1 MASTVTR
8 RLTTKLL
15 RNPSAFSSPLSFLR
29 DPQIN
34 PKLSSSFNS
43 YIKSTPFRQS
53 QSQTPFYGMVQKEI
67 SFSQYMEN
75 LKFQAQGLAEMN
87 PRWQSSGKPR
97 YFSSGDGDGN
107 PKIRSEYPSENPEF
121 KHQEITGPTV
131 ERDVTPLANETREV
145 LEKML
150 KTMYSLSKAFAI
162 LGLVQLGLGAWITYM
177 TQSSPIPEISIQSFL
192 AFGLPFSLAFMLRRA
207 LKPIYFFKK
216 MEEQSRL
223 QILTL
228 TLQAAKQLNLL
239 FVRSQGVTYSC
250 IAVTSLGLILVALS
264 RLSN

>member
-8 RLTTKLL
+8 RFTTKLL
-15 RNPSAFSSPLSFLR
+15 RNPSFLR
-29 DPQIN
+29 DSQIN
-34 PKLSSSFNS
+34 PKLSTPFNS
-43 YIKSTPFRQS
+43 YVKSTPFIQN
-53 QSQTPFYGMVQKEI
+53 QPPFLGMVQKEI
-67 SFSQYMEN
+67 SYSQYMEN
-75 LKFQAQGLAEMN
+75 LKFQAHGLAFPNHQNPLKMN
-87 PRWQSSGKPR
+87 PR
-97 YFSSGDGDGN
+97 YFSSSNEDGGN
-107 PKIRSEYPSENPEF
+107 PKSPSEYPSENPEF

-131 ERDVTPLANETREV
+131 ERDLTPLANETREV

-150 KTMYSLSKAFAI
+150 KTMYSLSKAFAV
-162 LGLVQLGLGAWITYM
+162 LGLIHLGLGAWLTYK

-216 MEEQSRL
+216 MEEQARL

-239 FVRSQGVTYSC
+239 FVRARGVTYSC
-250 IAVTSLGLILVALS
+250 VAVTSLGLILVVFS

>member
-1 MASTVTR
+1 MASTMTR
-8 RLTTKLL
+8 RFTNKLL
-15 RNPSAFSSPLSFLR
+15 RNPSFLR
-29 DPQIN
+29 DSQIN
-34 PKLSSSFNS
+34 PKLSTPFNS
-43 YIKSTPFRQS
+43 YVKSAPFS
-53 QSQTPFYGMVQKEI
+53 QSQNHPPFLGMIQKQFH
-67 SFSQYMEN
+67 SSQYTEN
-75 LKFQAQGLAEMN
+75 LRFQVRGLALTNYQNPLKMN
-87 PRWQSSGKPR
+87 PR
-97 YFSSGDGDGN
+97 YFSSEGSAN
-107 PKIRSEYPSENPEF
+107 PKSPSEYPSENPEF

-150 KTMYSLSKAFAI
+150 KTMYNLSKAFAV
-162 LGLVQLGLGAWITYM
+162 LGLVHLGLGAWLTYK

-239 FVRSQGVTYSC
+239 FVRAQGVTYSC
-250 IAVTSLGLILVALS
+250 VAVTSLGLILVVFS

>member
-8 RLTTKLL
+8 RFTTKLL
-15 RNPSAFSSPLSFLR
+15 RNPSVSSPLSFLR

-34 PKLSSSFNS
+34 PKLSTPFNS
-43 YIKSTPFRQS
+43 YVKSTPFIQN
-53 QSQTPFYGMVQKEI
+53 QPPFLGIIQNSKPNLSLFQKKI
-67 SFSQYMEN
+67 
-75 LKFQAQGLAEMN
+75 KFQTQGFLGEMKN
-87 PRWQSSGKPR
+87 LR
-97 YFSSGDGDGN
+97 YFSSSNEGGGN
-107 PKIRSEYPSENPEF
+107 PKSPSEYPSENPEF

-150 KTMYSLSKAFAI
+150 KTMYSLSKAFAV
-162 LGLVQLGLGAWITYM
+162 LGLVQLGLGAWITYK

-216 MEEQSRL
+216 MEEQARL

-239 FVRSQGVTYSC
+239 FVRVQGVTYSC
-250 IAVTSLGLILVALS
+250 VAVTSLGLILVVFS

>member
-15 RNPSAFSSPLSFLR
+15 RNPSAFSSPLSVLR

-43 YIKSTPFRQS
+43 HIKSTPFRQS
-53 QSQTPFYGMVQKEI
+53 QSQPPFHGMVQKEI
-67 SFSQYMEN
+67 SHSQYMEN

-97 YFSSGDGDGN
+97 YFSSGDAN
-107 PKIRSEYPSENPEF
+107 PKSPIEHPSENPEF

-150 KTMYSLSKAFAI
+150 KTMYSLSKAFAL
-162 LGLVQLGLGAWITYM
+162 LGLVQLGLGAWITYR

-250 IAVTSLGLILVALS
+250 IAVTSLGLILVAFS

>member
-1 MASTVTR
+1 MASTLTR

-15 RNPSAFSSPLSFLR
+15 RNPSSFSSFFR

-34 PKLSSSFNS
+34 PKLSPPFNG
-43 YIKSTPFRQS
+43 YIKSTPFIHTQNHP
-53 QSQTPFYGMVQKEI
+53 PFLGTIQNPI
-67 SFSQYMEN
+67 PN
-75 LKFQAQGLAEMN
+75 LSNL
-87 PRWQSSGKPR
+87 R
-97 YFSSGDGDGN
+97 YFSSSNDGEGN
-107 PKIRSEYPSENPEF
+107 PSENPEF

-150 KTMYSLSKAFAI
+150 KSMYSLSKALAV
-162 LGLVQLGLGAWITYM
+162 LGLIQLGLGGWITYL
-177 TQSSPIPEISIQSFL
+177 TQSAPMPEISIQSFL

-228 TLQAAKQLNLL
+228 TLQTAKQLNLL
-239 FVRSQGVTYSC
+239 FVRVQGVTYSC
-250 IAVTSLGLILVALS
+250 VAVTSLGLILVVFS

>member
-8 RLTTKLL
+8 RFTTKLVK
-15 RNPSAFSSPLSFLR
+15 NPSSFSSPRSFLR

-34 PKLSSSFNS
+34 PKISTPINS
-43 YIKSTPFRQS
+43 YIKSTPFFS
-53 QSQTPFYGMVQKEI
+53 QNHPPFLGMIQKQI
-67 SFSQYMEN
+67 DSSQYM
-75 LKFQAQGLAEMN
+75 N
-87 PRWQSSGKPR
+87 PTWQSLGKPR
-97 YFSSGDGDGN
+97 YFSSSD
-107 PKIRSEYPSENPEF
+107 ENPSEF

-131 ERDVTPLANETREV
+131 ERDVSPLANETREV
-145 LEKML
+145 LDKML
-150 KTMYSLSKAFAI
+150 KSMYSLSKAFAV
-162 LGLVQLGLGAWITYM
+162 LGLVQLGLGAWITYK
-177 TQSSPIPEISIQSFL
+177 TQSSPMPEISIQSFL

-250 IAVTSLGLILVALS
+250 IGVTSLGLILVVFS

>member
-1 MASTVTR
+1 M
-8 RLTTKLL
+8 
-15 RNPSAFSSPLSFLR
+15 
-29 DPQIN
+29 D
-34 PKLSSSFNS
+34 
-43 YIKSTPFRQS
+43 
-53 QSQTPFYGMVQKEI
+53 
-67 SFSQYMEN
+67 N
-75 LKFQAQGLAEMN
+75 LKFCTN
-87 PRWQSSGKPR
+87 HSR
-97 YFSSGDGDGN
+97 YFSSGDGN
-107 PKIRSEYPSENPEF
+107 PKIHSEYPSENPEF

-150 KTMYSLSKAFAI
+150 KRMYSLSKAFAV
-162 LGLVQLGLGAWITYM
+162 LGLVQLGLGAWITYK

-192 AFGLPFSLAFMLRRA
+192 AFGLPFSLAFMLRRV

-228 TLQAAKQLNLL
+228 TLQAAKQLNLF
-239 FVRSQGVTYSC
+239 FVRVQGVTYSC
-250 IAVTSLGLILVALS
+250 VAVTSLGLILVLFS

>member
-8 RLTTKLL
+8 RFTTKLL
-15 RNPSAFSSPLSFLR
+15 RNPSFLR
-29 DPQIN
+29 DSQIN
-34 PKLSSSFNS
+34 PKLSTPFNS
-43 YIKSTPFRQS
+43 YVKSTPFIQN
-53 QSQTPFYGMVQKEI
+53 QPPFFGMVQKEI
-67 SFSQYMEN
+67 SYSQYMEN
-75 LKFQAQGLAEMN
+75 LKFQAHGLALTNHQNPLKMN
-87 PRWQSSGKPR
+87 PR
-97 YFSSGDGDGN
+97 YFSSSNEGGGN
-107 PKIRSEYPSENPEF
+107 PKSPGEYPSENPEF

-150 KTMYSLSKAFAI
+150 KSMYSLSKAFAV
-162 LGLVQLGLGAWITYM
+162 LGLVHLGLGTWLTYK

-207 LKPIYFFKK
+207 LKAIYFFKK
-216 MEEQSRL
+216 MEEQARL

-239 FVRSQGVTYSC
+239 FVRTQGVTYSC
-250 IAVTSLGLILVALS
+250 VAVTSLGLILVVFS

>member
-8 RLTTKLL
+8 RFTTKLVK
-15 RNPSAFSSPLSFLR
+15 NPSPFSSPLSFLR
-29 DPQIN
+29 NPQTN
-34 PKLSSSFNS
+34 PKLSTPFNS
-43 YIKSTPFRQS
+43 YVKSTPFIQGQS
-53 QSQTPFYGMVQKEI
+53 QSPFLGIIRNQI
-67 SFSQYMEN
+67 N
-75 LKFQAQGLAEMN
+75 LLNHQN
-87 PRWQSSGKPR
+87 PSKLNPR
-97 YFSSGDGDGN
+97 YFSSNDSDGN
-107 PKIRSEYPSENPEF
+107 PNEHPGQYPEF

-131 ERDVTPLANETREV
+131 ERDVSPLANETREV

-150 KTMYSLSKAFAI
+150 KSMYSLSKAFAV
-162 LGLVQLGLGAWITYM
+162 LGLVQLGLGAWITYI
-177 TQSSPIPEISIQSFL
+177 TQSSPIREISIQSFL

-239 FVRSQGVTYSC
+239 FVRTQGVTYSC
-250 IAVTSLGLILVALS
+250 IAVTSLGLIFVVFS
-264 RLSN
+264 RLNN

>member
-1 MASTVTR
+1 MASTLTR
-8 RLTTKLL
+8 RFTTKLL
-15 RNPSAFSSPLSFLR
+15 KNPPSFSSPRSFLR

-34 PKLSSSFNS
+34 PKLSTPINS
-43 YIKSTPFRQS
+43 YIKSTPFFS
-53 QSQTPFYGMVQKEI
+53 QNHPPFLGMIQKQI
-67 SFSQYMEN
+67 NSSQYM
-75 LKFQAQGLAEMN
+75 N
-87 PRWQSSGKPR
+87 PTWQSLGKPR
-97 YFSSGDGDGN
+97 YFSSSDDSDSDGN
-107 PKIRSEYPSENPEF
+107 PKNPSEF

-131 ERDVTPLANETREV
+131 ERDVSPLANETREV
-145 LEKML
+145 LDKML
-150 KTMYSLSKAFAI
+150 KSMYSLSKAFAV
-162 LGLVQLGLGAWITYM
+162 LGLVQLGLGAWITYK
-177 TQSSPIPEISIQSFL
+177 TQSSPMPEISIQSFL

-250 IAVTSLGLILVALS
+250 IGVTSLGLILVVFS